1 MTIRN
6 LPNIDGLPAFAVD
19 TAEELTQLLV
29 PGVYV
34 RASRAVLAECGW
46 TDTENSD
53 PQEIVNAAD
62 WRDDTWIAEG
72 GE

>member
-1 MTIRN
+1 MAIRN
-6 LPNIDGLPAFAVD
+6 LPNTDGLPAFAVD
-19 TAEELTQLLV
+19 TAEELTQLLI

-53 PQEIVNAAD
+53 PQDIVNAAD